1 MIFQNNIYIYLA
13 LVVSILL
20 FLLLKVG
27 FKLKMK
33 LINNFGDI
41 NIIKKFSQNID
52 FTRTR
57 KKTIMIIIVIFFLF
71 ITLARPQWGSKISK
85 INRKGLNIMVM
96 LDVSKSMLAEDIKP
110 SRLEKAKHQVDR
122 LADYL
127 QGDRIGL
134 LVFAGSSFLQC
145 PLTIDYSAFR
155 MYLDNVN
162 VNSVNVQG
170 TALSDALK
178 RAVKSFPE
186 VEKKYKVIILLT
198 DGEDHQGQVLEIA
211 EEAKKEGIIIYTIGI
226 GTPNGDLIPLRSANG
241 TISEYKK
248 DKSGNP
254 VLSRLDE
261 VTLEKIALITGGKY
275 YQATET
281 EFELKKVY
289 EEIMKMEKKMIFGK
303 QFSQREDKFQW
314 FLFPAVLLLLFEILM
329 KERKK

>member
-162 VNSVNVQG
+162 INSVNVQG